1 MAITG
6 TEILNYFSQ
15 GIFPRLNELV
25 QMPLTNPN
33 ILWTILP
40 LLGIAFSLELYFG
53 RYKTE
58 ELGWNTAFGNTIS
71 LLWVTTALFRFMY
84 EAHGSAIFREWNFA
98 GNTPTMLLIY
108 ALGLWSLLLATSN
121 FFHILPKQISFFVS
135 STIPVNVSAVVT
147 TVLVIGEFHID
158 RVTLIAAL
166 ILYIALAIIF
176 ATIQA
181 IVVPSAEAKK
191 YIQEYKKK
199 AEEKKKERENN
210 FYHHIDLLKERI
222 KAQYNATIATIKGF
236 FHHKKQETKK

>member
-1 MAITG
+1 MVITG
-6 TEILNYFSQ
+6 AEIVNYFSQ
-15 GIFPRLNELV
+15 HVFPLFYELINT
-25 QMPLTNPN
+25 PLSDPQ

-40 LLGIAFSLELYFG
+40 LLGIAFFIELYFG

-84 EAHGSAIFREWNFA
+84 ETHGSAIFREWNFA
-98 GNTPTMLLIY
+98 GNTPTMILIY

-147 TVLVIGEFHID
+147 AVLVIGQFHID
-158 RVTLIAAL
+158 RVTLTAAF

-191 YIQEYKKK
+191 YILEYKKK

-210 FYHHIDLLKERI
+210 FYHHVDLIKERI
-222 KAQYNATIATIKGF
+222 KAQYSATIATIKGF
-236 FHHKKQETKK
+236 FKKKEEGKR

>member
-1 MAITG
+1 MVITG
-6 TEILNYFSQ
+6 TDIVNYFSQ
-15 GIFPRLNELV
+15 GIFPTLKEIV
-25 QMPLTNPN
+25 YTPLTNPE

-40 LLGIAFSLELYFG
+40 LLGIAFFLELYFG

-84 EAHGSAIFREWNFA
+84 ETQGAAVFQEWNFA
-98 GNTPTMLLIY
+98 GNTATILLIY
-108 ALGLWSLLLATSN
+108 ALGLWSLVLAISN
-121 FFHILPKQISFFVS
+121 FFHILPKHISFFVS

-147 TVLVIGEFHID
+147 TVLVIGEFQIN
-158 RVTLIAAL
+158 RITLTAAL

-181 IVVPSAEAKK
+181 LVVPSAEAKK

-199 AEEKKKERENN
+199 AEEKKKEREND
-210 FYHHIDLLKERI
+210 FHHHVDLTKERI

-236 FHHKKQETKK
+236 FHVKKEEKKL

>member
-6 TEILNYFSQ
+6 TEIVNFWSNAVLPQ
-15 GIFPRLNELV
+15 LKDLI
-25 QMPLTNPN
+25 QTPLTNPD

-84 EAHGSAIFREWNFA
+84 ETHGSVIFREWNFA

-108 ALGLWSLLLATSN
+108 ALGLWSLLLAISN

-135 STIPVNVSAVVT
+135 STIPVNVSAVIT
-147 TVLVIGEFHID
+147 TVLVIGQFQID
-158 RVTLIAAL
+158 RVTLTAAL
-166 ILYIALAIIF
+166 ILYITLAIIF

-181 IVVPSAEAKK
+181 LVVPSAEAKK

-210 FYHHIDLLKERI
+210 FYHHVDLIKERI
-222 KAQYNATIATIKGF
+222 KAQYHATIATIRGF
-236 FHHKKQETKK
+236 FHSKKQEKKK

>member
-6 TEILNYFSQ
+6 TEIADFWSNAVLPQLND
-15 GIFPRLNELV
+15 LV
-25 QMPLTNPN
+25 QTPITDPN

-40 LLGIAFSLELYFG
+40 LLGIAFFLELYFG

-84 EAHGSAIFREWNFA
+84 ETHGSVIFREWNFA

-108 ALGLWSLLLATSN
+108 GLGLWSLLLATSN

-147 TVLVIGEFHID
+147 TVLVIGQFQIN

-191 YIQEYKKK
+191 YIMEYKKI

-210 FYHHIDLLKERI
+210 FYHHVDLIKERI
-222 KAQYNATIATIKGF
+222 KAQYNATVATIKGF
-236 FHHKKQETKK
+236 FKHKKEENKK

>member
-6 TEILNYFSQ
+6 TEIADFWSNAVLPQ
-15 GIFPRLNELV
+15 LTDLV
-25 QMPLTNPN
+25 QTPMTNPK

-40 LLGIAFSLELYFG
+40 LLGIAFFIELYFG

-84 EAHGSAIFREWNFA
+84 ETHGSAIFREWNFA

-108 ALGLWSLLLATSN
+108 ALGLWSLLLAISN

-147 TVLVIGEFHID
+147 TVLVIGEFQID
-158 RVTLIAAL
+158 RVTLTAAL

-191 YIQEYKKK
+191 YILEYKKK

-210 FYHHIDLLKERI
+210 FYHHVDLIKERI
-222 KAQYNATIATIKGF
+222 KAQYNATIATIRGF
-236 FHHKKQETKK
+236 FCSKKQETKK

>member
-6 TEILNYFSQ
+6 TEIVNFWSNAVLPQLN
-15 GIFPRLNELV
+15 NLV
-25 QMPLTNPN
+25 QTPITDPN

-40 LLGIAFSLELYFG
+40 LLGIAFFLELYFG

-84 EAHGSAIFREWNFA
+84 EVHGYTVFSEWNFA

-108 ALGLWSLLLATSN
+108 ALGLWSLLLAISN

-166 ILYIALAIIF
+166 ILYVALAIIF

-181 IVVPSAEAKK
+181 LVIPSPEAKK
-191 YIQEYKKK
+191 YIQEYKKN
-199 AEEKKKERENN
+199 AEEKKKEREQN
-210 FYHHIDLLKERI
+210 FYHYMDLMKERI
-222 KAQYNATIATIKGF
+222 KAQYNATIATINGF
-236 FHHKKQETKK
+236 FHSKKKEEKK

>member
-6 TEILNYFSQ
+6 TEIAKYFSE
-15 GIFPRLNELV
+15 GIFPRFNELV
-25 QMPLTNPN
+25 QTPLTNPD

-40 LLGIAFSLELYFG
+40 LLGIAFFLELYFG

-84 EAHGSAIFREWNFA
+84 ETHGSMIFREWNLA
-98 GNTPTMLLIY
+98 GNTPTMILIY
-108 ALGLWSLLLATSN
+108 ALGLWSLLLAISN

-147 TVLVIGEFHID
+147 TLLVIGEFQID
-158 RVTLIAAL
+158 RVTLTAAL

-181 IVVPSAEAKK
+181 LVVPSAEAKK

-210 FYHHIDLLKERI
+210 FHHHVDLIRERI

-236 FHHKKQETKK
+236 FQNKKRLKND